1 MRGDRIGFVNQTL
14 TYMSKGLSY
23 FLGIVT
29 GVLLTLGFFAIK
41 ANSSKQDGEN
51 APKTEKEAKL
61 PDGVTMLDEPVPFNE
76 AKNFQVL
83 QVVFEDAALAQSE
96 KKMQYTGSIYYTDPI
111 VLIVADEKNTFYDDQ
126 IVEAPKDC
134 KVIQVGTYNYKSQ
147 LGWKTVPIIRFAKA
161 TER

>member
-1 MRGDRIGFVNQTL
+1 
-14 TYMSKGLSY
+14 MSKGLSY

-29 GVLLTLGFFAIK
+29 GILLTLGFFAVK
-41 ANSSKQDGEN
+41 AYTQSQCEN
-51 APKTEKEAKL
+51 GPQTEEETKL

-96 KKMQYTGSIYYTDPI
+96 KKMQYTGSIYYTDPV

-126 IVEAPKDC
+126 IVKAPKDC
-134 KVIQVGTYNYKSQ
+134 KVIQVGTYNYKTQ
-147 LGWKTVPIIRFAKA
+147 MGWKTVPIIRFAKA

>member
-1 MRGDRIGFVNQTL
+1 
-14 TYMSKGLSY
+14 MSKGLSY

-29 GVLLTLGFFAIK
+29 GILLTLGFFAVN
-41 ANSSKQDGEN
+41 AYVPKQNGEEGTQ
-51 APKTEKEAKL
+51 TEQEAKL

-96 KKMQYTGSIYYTDPI
+96 KKMQYTGTIYYTDPV

-126 IVEAPKDC
+126 IVRAPKDC
-134 KVIQVGTYNYKSQ
+134 KVIQVGTYNYKTQ
-147 LGWKTVPIIRFAKA
+147 MGWKTVPIIRFVKA
-161 TER
+161 TDR

>member
-1 MRGDRIGFVNQTL
+1 
-14 TYMSKGLSY
+14 MSKGLSY

-29 GVLLTLGFFAIK
+29 GILLTLGFFAVK
-41 ANSSKQDGEN
+41 AYVPKQDGDEGTQ
-51 APKTEKEAKL
+51 TEQEAKL

-96 KKMQYTGSIYYTDPI
+96 KKMQYTGTTYYTDPV

-126 IVEAPKDC
+126 IVKAPKDC
-134 KVIQVGTYNYKSQ
+134 KVIQVGTYNYKTQ
-147 LGWKTVPIIRFAKA
+147 MGWKTVPIIRFVKA
-161 TER
+161 TDR

>member
-1 MRGDRIGFVNQTL
+1 
-14 TYMSKGLSY
+14 MSKGLSY

-29 GVLLTLGFFAIK
+29 GVLLTLGFFAVK
-41 ANSSKQDGEN
+41 AYTPKQGGEN
-51 APKTEKEAKL
+51 DAQTEKEAKL

-96 KKMQYTGSIYYTDPI
+96 KKMQYTGTIYYTDPV

-126 IVEAPKDC
+126 IVKAPKDC

>member
-1 MRGDRIGFVNQTL
+1 
-14 TYMSKGLSY
+14 MSKGLTY
-23 FLGIVT
+23 FLGILT

-41 ANSSKQDGEN
+41 SYSSKVGAGDGVE
-51 APKTEKEAKL
+51 TEEKAKL

-96 KKMQYTGSIYYTDPI
+96 KKMQYSGSTYYTDPV

-126 IVEAPKDC
+126 IVKAPKDC
-134 KVIQVGTYNYKSQ
+134 KVVQVGTYNYKTQ
-147 LGWKTVPIIRFAKA
+147 MGWKTVPIIRFVKG
-161 TER
+161 ELRD

>member
-1 MRGDRIGFVNQTL
+1 
-14 TYMSKGLSY
+14 MSKGLSY

-29 GVLLTLGFFAIK
+29 GILLTLGFFAVK
-41 ANSSKQDGEN
+41 AYTQSRGEN
-51 APKTEKEAKL
+51 GPQTEEETKL

-96 KKMQYTGSIYYTDPI
+96 KKMQYTGSIYYTDPV

-126 IVEAPKDC
+126 IVKAPKDC
-134 KVIQVGTYNYKSQ
+134 KVIQVGTYNYKTQ
-147 LGWKTVPIIRFAKA
+147 MGWKTVPIIRFAKA